1 MAKFKIT
8 GPDGGTYEITA
19 PDGASEQDVLAYAQ
33 QNFGGQKAAAPA
45 APALPKV
52 DAPSSGLA
60 MGLRDPIDAGAQL
73 LRRLVPD
80 SVGRAVDSAGNW
92 LADKGLPVARSS
104 GVQGVDSIVQG
115 VNNGYDQQ
123 RRAVQPPTLN
133 GLITGE
139 REDPGFDWGR
149 LGGNL
154 VNPVNYVGGGALKGA
169 STVGQFARGGAIA
182 GGVSALFQPVVDN
195 TENFW
200 GAKAG
205 QAALGAATGGVLTP
219 AVAKVTQA
227 GARGVQALTSPTP
240 RGQVFTPDGIN
251 IRVNNILQSQ
261 GMSLQDAPDV
271 ILQSVRR
278 QVEEAGRT
286 GARLDP
292 AAMVRRAQFEAV
304 GLAGDA
310 APTMG
315 QMSRD
320 PMQFA
325 NEKNLSGVQLNRG
338 ARGMGNDLADRFNLQ
353 NQRLGEVFDHMG
365 ARDATDRVTA
375 GQTFMDALRSAD
387 APVRSNVDELYTT
400 ARGMNAGRAADLERA
415 TFSTN
420 ANRALDEGMF
430 GAFLPSEVRS
440 LLNTISDGRAPFN
453 VDAAVQIDTLLS
465 QAQRKAERAGDAAGA
480 RAVGVVRDALH
491 GTPLAAAPAQAAAG
505 VGGMAD
511 DVTRAAGEV
520 FDDGVT
526 DVVPRMAPELPAPP
540 GTALSAGVEFPQTPM
555 PGTALGPAI
564 PPQAAPIDEGAAARA
579 AFDQARRAARDR
591 FATIEATP
599 ALKAALDNEAPDSF
613 VRSFILNADV
623 GDVQSMRNVLQN
635 SPDAMAQAR
644 AQVADHLKRAAFGEN
659 PSGDKAFTADRYLNT
674 LRAMGP
680 QKLEVFFTPA
690 EIVRLNLAGK
700 VASDINSIPAGARY
714 GTNTSGTGAA
724 VMNLL
729 SQLSSS
735 TVGRIPVVGPVAGLI
750 ADRAGAMR
758 TERAIGQAL
767 SPAAEQAAQSAR
779 ELSPE
784 VLRALQLLYPA
795 GGVAG
800 GVLGGASIN

>member
-8 GPDGGTYEITA
+8 GPDGASYEITA

-33 QNFGGQKAAAPA
+33 QNFGGGAKSPPA
-45 APALPKV
+45 VPALPKV
-52 DAPSSGLA
+52 DAPTSGLA

-73 LRRLVPD
+73 LRRVVPEG
-80 SVGRAVDSAGNW
+80 VGRAVDNVGNW

-104 GVQGVDSIVQG
+104 GVQGVDNVVKG
-115 VNNGYDQQ
+115 VNQGYEAQ
-123 RRAVQPPTLN
+123 R
-133 GLITGE
+133 GE
-139 REDPGFDWGR
+139 QGFDWAR

-154 VNPVNYVGGGALKGA
+154 ANPVNYVGGSALKGA
-169 STVGQFARGGAIA
+169 TTVGQLARGGAVA

-205 QAALGAATGGVLTP
+205 QAAMGAVTGGVLTP
-219 AVAKVTQA
+219 AIAKATQA
-227 GARGVQALTSPTP
+227 GARGVQALTGPTP
-240 RGQVFTPDGIN
+240 RGQVFTPDGVN

-261 GMSLQDAPDV
+261 GMNLQDAPDV

-286 GARLDP
+286 GANLDP

-304 GLAGDA
+304 GLANDA

-353 NQRLGEVFDHMG
+353 NQRLGEVFDHVG

-387 APVRSNVDELYTT
+387 APVRANVDELYTT

-430 GAFLPSEVRS
+430 GAFLPSEVRT

-505 VGGMAD
+505 AGGMAD
-511 DVTRAAGEV
+511 DLGRAAGDV
-520 FDDGVT
+520 FDEGVT
-526 DVVPRMAPELPAPP
+526 DVVPRMAPQLPAPP
-540 GTALSAGVEFPQTPM
+540 GTAVSAGVEFPQM
-555 PGTALGPAI
+555 PTAGAALGPAMA
-564 PPQAAPIDEGAAARA
+564 PPIDEGAAARA

-613 VRSFILNADV
+613 VRNFILNADV

-635 SPDAMAQAR
+635 SPDAMSQAR

-674 LRAMGP
+674 LRALGP

-700 VASDINSIPAGARY
+700 VASDINSIPAGAKY

-729 SQLSSS
+729 SQLSKG
-735 TVGRIPVVGPVAGLI
+735 TVGRIPVVGQVAGLI
-750 ADRAGAMR
+750 ADKAGSMR

-767 SPAAEQAAQSAR
+767 SPVATQPAR

-784 VLRALQLLYPA
+784 VVRALQLLYPA

>member
-8 GPDGGTYEITA
+8 GPDGASYEITA
-19 PDGASEQDVLAYAQ
+19 PDGASEQDVLSYAQ
-33 QNFGGQKAAAPA
+33 QNFGGGPKPAPA

-52 DAPSSGLA
+52 DAPTSGLA
-60 MGLRDPIDAGAQL
+60 MGMRDPIDAGAQL
-73 LRRLVPD
+73 LRRVVPD
-80 SVGRAVDSAGNW
+80 GVGRAVDNVGNW
-92 LADKGLPVARSS
+92 LADKGLPVARSA
-104 GVQGVDSIVQG
+104 GVQGVDNIVKG
-115 VNNGYDQQ
+115 VNQGYDAN
-123 RRAVQPPTLN
+123 RRAETPQNLS

-139 REDPGFDWGR
+139 RPEPGFDWAR
-149 LGGNL
+149 LGGNM
-154 VNPVNYVGGGALKGA
+154 VNPVNYVGGGLLKGA
-169 STVGQFARGGAIA
+169 STVGQLARGGAMA
-182 GGVSALFQPVVDN
+182 GGISALFQPVVD
-195 TENFW
+195 TTDGFW
-200 GAKAG
+200 GQKAG
-205 QAALGAATGGVLTP
+205 QAAMGAAGGAVLTP
-219 AVAKVTQA
+219 VVAKGAQAVAR
-227 GARGVQALTSPTP
+227 GAQALTTPTAS
-240 RGQVFTPDGIN
+240 RNVFTPDGVT

-261 GMSLQDAPDV
+261 GMNLQDAPDV

-304 GLAGDA
+304 GLADDA
-310 APTMG
+310 APTLG
-315 QMSRD
+315 QMTRD

-325 NEKNLSGVQLNRG
+325 NEKNLSGVQLDRG
-338 ARGMGNDLADRFNLQ
+338 ARGMGNDLAERFQRQ
-353 NQRLGEVFDHMG
+353 NQRLGEVFDTMG

-375 GQTFMDALRSAD
+375 GQTFMEALREAD
-387 APVRSNVDELYTT
+387 APVRAGVDDLYST
-400 ARGMNAGRAADLERA
+400 ARGMNAGRAADLERGV
-415 TFSTN
+415 FSQN
-420 ANRALDEGMF
+420 ANQALDEGMF
-430 GAFLPSEVRS
+430 GAFLPADVRT
-440 LLNTISDGRAPFN
+440 LLNQISEGKTPFN

-465 QAQRKAERAGDAAGA
+465 QAQRRADRAGDAAAA

-491 GTPLAAAPAQAAAG
+491 GTPLAAAPARAAAG
-505 VGGMAD
+505 AGGMAD
-511 DVTRAAGEV
+511 DMSRAAGDV
-520 FDDGVT
+520 FDEGVT
-526 DVVPRMAPELPAPP
+526 DVVPRMAQQLPAPP
-540 GTALSAGVEFPQTPM
+540 STAVSAGMDFPEPPM
-555 PGTALGPAI
+555 PGVAVGPAMV
-564 PPQAAPIDEGAAARA
+564 PPAPPIDEGAAARA

-613 VRSFILNADV
+613 VRNFILNADV
-623 GDVQSMRNVLQN
+623 GDVQSMRRVLQN
-635 SPDAMAQAR
+635 SPDALAQAR

-674 LRAMGP
+674 VRAIGR

-700 VASDINSIPAGARY
+700 VASDINSIPAGAKY

-729 SQLSSS
+729 SSLSRR
-735 TVGRIPVVGPVAGLI
+735 TLDKVPVVGQVAGLI
-750 ADRAGAMR
+750 ADKAGAMK

-767 SPAAEQAAQSAR
+767 SPVATQPAR

-784 VLRALQLLYPA
+784 VVRALELLFPA

-800 GVLGGASIN
+800 GVLGGSAVN

>member
-8 GPDGGTYEITA
+8 GPDGASYEITA
-19 PDGASEQDVLAYAQ
+19 PDGASEQDVLSYAQ
-33 QNFGGQKAAAPA
+33 QNFGGGHNAAPA

-52 DAPSSGLA
+52 DAPTSGMA

-73 LRRLVPD
+73 LRRVVPEG
-80 SVGRAVDSAGNW
+80 VGRAVDNVGNW
-92 LADKGLPVARSS
+92 LADKGLPVARST
-104 GVQGVDSIVQG
+104 GVQGVDNIVQG
-115 VNNGYDQQ
+115 VNQSYDEQ
-123 RRAVQPPTLN
+123 RRAAQPPTLN

-139 REDPGFDWGR
+139 RQDPGFDWAR
-149 LGGNL
+149 LGGNM

-169 STVGQFARGGAIA
+169 TTAAQLARGGAMA
-182 GGVSALFQPVVDN
+182 GGISALFQPVVD
-195 TENFW
+195 TTDGFW
-200 GAKAG
+200 GQKAG
-205 QAALGAATGGVLTP
+205 QAAMGAAAGGVLTP
-219 AVAKVTQA
+219 AVAKVGQGLA
-227 GARGVQALTSPTP
+227 KGARALTTPTP
-240 RGQVFTPDGIN
+240 RGNVFTPDGVN

-261 GMSLQDAPDV
+261 GLNLQDAPEV

-286 GARLDP
+286 GGRLDP
-292 AAMVRRAQFEAV
+292 AAMLRRAQFEAV
-304 GLAGDA
+304 GLADDA
-310 APTMG
+310 APTLG
-315 QMSRD
+315 QMTRD

-338 ARGMGNDLADRFNLQ
+338 ARGMGNDLADRFQLQ

-365 ARDATDRVTA
+365 AREATDRVTA
-375 GQTFMDALRSAD
+375 GQSFMDALREAD
-387 APVRSNVDELYTT
+387 APVRAGVDDLYNT

-420 ANRALDEGMF
+420 ANNALDEGMF
-430 GAFLPSEVRS
+430 GAFLPSDVRN
-440 LLNTISDGRAPFN
+440 LLNQISEGKTPFN

-465 QAQRKAERAGDAAGA
+465 QAQRRADRAGDAAAA

-505 VGGMAD
+505 GMAD
-511 DVTRAAGEV
+511 DLGRAAGEV
-520 FDDGVT
+520 VDEGVT
-526 DVVPRMAPELPAPP
+526 DVVPRMAPQLPRPP
-540 GTALSAGVEFPQTPM
+540 GTALATDIEFPQMPT
-555 PGTALGPAI
+555 PGTAMGPAMA
-564 PPQAAPIDEGAAARA
+564 PPIDEGAAARA

-599 ALKAALDNEAPDSF
+599 ALKAALDNDAPDQF
-613 VRSFILNADV
+613 VRNFILNADV
-623 GDVQSMRNVLQN
+623 RDVEAMRNVLQN
-635 SPDAMAQAR
+635 SPDALSQAR

-659 PSGDKAFTADRYLNT
+659 VSGDKGFTSERYLNT
-674 LRAMGP
+674 VRAIGP
-680 QKLEVFFTPA
+680 QKLQVFFSPA

-700 VASDINSIPAGARY
+700 VASDINSIPVGAKY
-714 GTNTSGTGAA
+714 GTNSSGTGAA

-729 SQLSSS
+729 SQLGSR
-735 TVGRIPVVGPVAGLI
+735 TVGRIPGVGPVAGLI
-750 ADRAGAMR
+750 ADKTGAMR

-767 SPAAEQAAQSAR
+767 SPAAAEPAR

-800 GVLGGASIN
+800 GVLGGAAIN